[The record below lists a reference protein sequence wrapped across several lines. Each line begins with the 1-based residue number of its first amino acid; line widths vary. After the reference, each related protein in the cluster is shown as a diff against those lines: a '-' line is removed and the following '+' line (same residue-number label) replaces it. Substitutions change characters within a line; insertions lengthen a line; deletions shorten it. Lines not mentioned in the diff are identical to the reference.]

1 MPYGSILLA
10 TMVAG
15 LLGPVTDP
23 PAANSIRLDGEKV
36 SVYWNDGD
44 SLRVRSGRHKGTRVR
59 LMGYNTLE
67 SFGPVHSWGEWTGDD
82 LWALQD
88 EGTRF
93 ARSRVWTCK
102 SGGERDHYKRLLVR
116 CDDLVVAMV
125 GAGYAHLFEMPGGTP
140 DAQHLASQKKA
151 IAGKKGMWGKGVPD
165 GIVTSVHSIV
175 ERKDGSDAYNR
186 VADPKTGVTRKVSH
200 REKYGTCQK
209 VCLEGSCMIYVPYKK
224 RYPPD
229 RAECLWVKK
238 KKRGKAKP

>member
-1 MPYGSILLA
+1 MVLLGAILCSGVLGMPYGSILLA

-102 SGGERDHYKRLLVR
+102 SGGERDHYKRREVSPK
-116 CDDLVVAMV
+116 
-125 GAGYAHLFEMPGGTP
+125 LFIF
-140 DAQHLASQKKA
+140 HINNL
-151 IAGKKGMWGKGVPD
+151 
-165 GIVTSVHSIV
+165 
-175 ERKDGSDAYNR
+175 
-186 VADPKTGVTRKVSH
+186 
-200 REKYGTCQK
+200 
-209 VCLEGSCMIYVPYKK
+209 
-224 RYPPD
+224 
-229 RAECLWVKK
+229 
-238 KKRGKAKP
+238 